1 MSVADFMTKD
11 IQTVAPD
18 TKISVAVDLMNQ
30 NKIHRLPV
38 IDDGKL
44 VGIITQRDIERTNPS
59 QATSLSIYEVNYL
72 LNNMTVNDVMTKE
85 VKTISADAFLE
96 DAIYQMRQN
105 QIGVLPVMDGSA
117 IVGIITNNDIL
128 DAFLD
133 VTDYH
138 EQSTVVQIFVEHDQV
153 GVIFKVGQIMAENNF
168 NIQTLMV
175 THQNG
180 VKVVEIHVDPADK
193 EVLVEKL
200 KQAGFN
206 AKAAENYKEWKK

>member
-44 VGIITQRDIERTNPS
+44 VGIVTQRDIERTNPS

-72 LNNMTVNDVMTKE
+72 LNDMTVNDVMTKE
-85 VKTISADAFLE
+85 VRTISADAFLE

-105 QIGVLPVMDGSA
+105 QIGVLPVMDGSV

-128 DAFLD
+128 DSFLD

-138 EQSTVVQIFVEHDQV
+138 EQSTVVQIYVKHDQV
-153 GVIFKVGQIMAENNF
+153 GVIFKVGQVMSENNF

-180 VKVVEIHVDPADK
+180 VRVVEIHVDSSDK
-193 EVLVEKL
+193 EVLVEEL

-206 AKAAENYKEWKK
+206 AKIADNYKEWK